1 MLSVSHH
8 TTTMTNGL
16 FTSLPGL
23 GIQPDK
29 TEANPLVIY
38 HDKCAD
44 GFGAALAAWLFF
56 EGRGEYLGLAHG
68 KVQSVS
74 ELPPLEGR
82 AVYILD
88 FSFSAD
94 LLQSIDD
101 AAAKLVMLDHHKSAA
116 DKLGTFKCRC
126 GIVHFDMT
134 QSGAKLAWR
143 FFQPER
149 PLPDLVRFVEDR
161 DIWTWQ
167 YPESAA
173 FLAALD
179 MEPFE
184 FARWAEI
191 ASFSPEQSAAFRERG
206 GAMNEKFMS
215 LCHDI
220 ARNATPITFNGQ
232 SGLMVNCPG
241 AFSSEVGDLL
251 ATQCGTFALLWNCTK
266 DAIVKVSLRSVR
278 PFNVIPLAEAMG
290 GGGHAQACGFKMG
303 VDRLPELLSG
313 TFQA

>member
-1 MLSVSHH
+1 
-8 TTTMTNGL
+8 MTNGL
-16 FTSLPGL
+16 FTGL
-23 GIQPDK
+23 AALAIQPEK

-38 HDKCAD
+38 HGHCAD
-44 GFGAALAAWLFF
+44 GFAAALAAWLFF
-56 EGRGEYLGLAHG
+56 EGRGEYLGLGHG
-68 KVQSVS
+68 KVQQVS

-82 AVYILD
+82 PVYILD
-88 FSFSAD
+88 FSFSAEI
-94 LLQSIDD
+94 LQGIDD
-101 AAAKLVMLDHHKSAA
+101 VASKLVMLDHHKSAA
-116 DKLGTFKCRC
+116 DKLGTFQCRC

-143 FFQPER
+143 FFQGDQPM
-149 PLPDLVRFVEDR
+149 PDLVRFVEDR
-161 DIWTWQ
+161 DIWVWQ

-184 FARWAEI
+184 FPRWAEI
-191 ASFSPEQSAAFRERG
+191 AAFSAEQSAAFRERG

-220 ARNATPITFNGQ
+220 ARNAAPITFNGEA
-232 SGLMVNCPG
+232 GLMVNCPG

-251 ATQCGTFALLWNCTK
+251 STQSGTFALLWNCSK
-266 DAIVKVSLRSVR
+266 DSIVKGSLRSVR
-278 PFNVIPLAEAMG
+278 SYNVIPLAESMG

-303 VDRLPELLSG
+303 IERLPELLTG
-313 TFQA
+313 TFVAKP